1 MYHRYLRNEEGKY
14 LKQRVA
20 VPEIKKTEVKKPEP
34 PKAQLPFL
42 KKLLPNMDS
51 GDILVLLILL
61 LLLAEGNED
70 SDSVVMTLAIFLFLQ

>member
-1 MYHRYLRNEEGKY
+1 MYHRYLQMENGKFQKHRVPTPEK
-14 LKQRVA
+14 KQA
-20 VPEIKKTEVKKPEP
+20 VEKKEP
-34 PKAQLPFL
+34 SFL

-70 SDSVVMTLAIFLFLQ
+70 SDSAIMTLAIFLFLQ